1 MNNNQKLWNQNQQKL
16 RLALASG
23 NHQKAIDLFLDQHAV
38 LHSAK
43 IARAKSWS
51 YEDEIFEDA
60 TESTLRTIPKNGE
73 HSIAWIIWHLA
84 RIEDV
89 TMNNL
94 VAGSQQIFDQEY
106 WAKRIKARIHHTGN
120 AMDEDAV
127 ASFSKKIDLD
137 ELRAY
142 RLAVGRRTRSIV
154 KRLKSHQLERKV
166 QPKRIEQVL
175 IENSVLEEAI
185 EIVVYWSKRTI
196 AGLLLMPP
204 TRHNFLHLNEALR
217 IKQKLQR

>member
-1 MNNNQKLWNQNQQKL
+1 MNANQKLWNQQQQKL
-16 RLALASG
+16 RIALASG
-23 NHQKAIDLFLDQHAV
+23 NHQKAIDLLLDQHAM

-43 IARAKSWS
+43 IARTRLWS
-51 YEDEIFEDA
+51 YEDELFEDA

-84 RIEDV
+84 RVEDV
-89 TMNNL
+89 TMNIL
-94 VAGSQQIFDQEY
+94 VAGSPQVFDAEDWGRRMKVKIQ
-106 WAKRIKARIHHTGN
+106 HTGN
-120 AMDEDAV
+120 AMDEGEV
-127 ASFSKKIDLD
+127 ARFSKRVDID

-142 RLAVGRRTRSIV
+142 RLTVGRRTRSII
-154 KRLKSHQLERKV
+154 KRLKPHQLERKV
-166 QPKRIEQVL
+166 QQKRIEQIL
-175 IENSVLEEAI
+175 IEGSVHEDAM

-196 AGLLLMPP
+196 AGLFLMPP

>member
-23 NHQKAIDLFLDQHAV
+23 NHQKTIDLFLNQHAV

-51 YEDEIFEDA
+51 YEDEIFDGA

-73 HSIAWIIWHLA
+73 HSIAWIIWHIA
-84 RIEDV
+84 RVEDV
-89 TMNNL
+89 TMNML
-94 VAGSQQIFDQEY
+94 VAGTQQVYDQDD
-106 WAKRIKARIHHTGN
+106 WAKQMKTRIHHTDN
-120 AMDEDAV
+120 AMDEDAIIN
-127 ASFSKKIDLD
+127 FSKKIDLD

-142 RLAVGRRTRSIV
+142 RLTVGRRTRRIV
-154 KRLKSHQLERKV
+154 KRLKPHQLERKV
-166 QPKRIEQVL
+166 HPKRIEQVL
-175 IENSVLEEAI
+175 IESSVLEEAM
-185 EIVVYWSKRTI
+185 EIVVYWSKRTV

>member
-16 RLALASG
+16 RFALASG
-23 NHQKAIDLFLDQHAV
+23 NHQKTIDLFLGQHAV

-60 TESTLRTIPKNGE
+60 TESTLRVIPKNGE

-94 VAGSQQIFDQEY
+94 IAGSQQIFDQDN
-106 WAKRIKARIHHTGN
+106 WAKRLKVRIHHTGN

-127 ASFSKKIDLD
+127 TSFSKKIDLD
-137 ELRAY
+137 ELRTY

-154 KRLKSHQLERKV
+154 KRLKPHQLERKV
-166 QPKRIEQVL
+166 HPKRIEQVL
-175 IENSVLEEAI
+175 IENSVLEDAV
-185 EIVVYWSKRTI
+185 EIVAYWSKRTI